1 MIKPCSTTNSGNM
14 RLALG
19 EVLHSWW
26 LWALQATSHGLFLNS
41 KSKYMVET
49 LKNTQLH
56 GGAKVLIAKKRAVN
70 VSKGGTVCAG
80 LACAFE
86 AFFWKLNPFVLNPLP
101 FNWQYIKSMPDQ
113 QVKKPTCS
121 ILNLNGSIGSIYLPT
136 SFLDFSRV
144 SIMDWELL
152 GCAYSQRHSPAL
164 KAVNLDGKP
173 LKRMV

>member
-1 MIKPCSTTNSGNM
+1 
-14 RLALG
+14 
-19 EVLHSWW
+19 
-26 LWALQATSHGLFLNS
+26 
-41 KSKYMVET
+41 MVET

-121 ILNLNGSIGSIYLPT
+121 ILNLNGSIGSIHLPT
-136 SFLDFSRV
+136 SVLDFSRV

-152 GCAYSQRHSPAL
+152 GCAYSQGIVRPWRQSILMESHWSAWSNIM
-164 KAVNLDGKP
+164 KWIEMHKSRWCTYP
-173 LKRMV
+173 LHISSHFILHI

>member
-1 MIKPCSTTNSGNM
+1 M
-14 RLALG
+14 
-19 EVLHSWW
+19 
-26 LWALQATSHGLFLNS
+26 
-41 KSKYMVET
+41 
-49 LKNTQLH
+49 
-56 GGAKVLIAKKRAVN
+56 
-70 VSKGGTVCAG
+70 
-80 LACAFE
+80 
-86 AFFWKLNPFVLNPLP
+86 LNPLP

-136 SFLDFSRV
+136 SVLDFSRV